1 MTEEESKIPSESV
14 SLESIKWK
22 GTPVTELVED
32 GWRPHRKM
40 KHDGTLYLTM
50 RKGNH
55 ERSLGLYDPEKH
67 LAIKMILP
75 PSKMQVDRTDEEI
88 IRPDMMKIGSPDPDS
103 SSSPETE
110 QENEEETEIG
120 EPESIPLQVR
130 KPQSTFLRTP
140 ITRHATIPKTFVP
153 TIKVL
158 RYFEILK
165 ETGYTGDFNEFV
177 NEIVETHWE
186 KCHGLLTPLIIRQK
200 S

>member
-1 MTEEESKIPSESV
+1 MAEEESKVPSESV
-14 SLESIKWK
+14 FLESITWK
-22 GTPVTELVED
+22 GTPVTELVDD

-40 KHDGTLYLTM
+40 KRDGTLYLTM

-67 LAIKMILP
+67 LAIKRILP
-75 PSKMQVDRTDEEI
+75 PSKMSVDRTDEEI
-88 IRPDMMKIGSPDPDS
+88 IRPDMMEIHSPDKL
-103 SSSPETE
+103 SSPETE
-110 QENEEETEIG
+110 QGEEEEAEIG
-120 EPESIPLQVR
+120 DSESIPLQVR

-140 ITRHATIPKTFVP
+140 MARHATIPKNFVP